1 MRLAA
6 LCRAVALLLAMLLF
20 AGAAAAQPADTILL
34 HGKVITEDKAASVR
48 SAIAIADGRILAVGS
63 DADIRKLKGAK
74 TRVVDLDGRTVIP
87 GLIDSHIHGIRAA
100 LSFATE
106 VSWIDAGSLAE
117 ALGRIRDA
125 AKTAKPGAWLIVAGG
140 WTEEQ
145 FAEKRRP
152 SQAELVAAAPDNP
165 VYVQL
170 FYQWAMLTPSA
181 LRALTITGD
190 GDLPQGAKLER
201 DASGNP
207 TGAITG
213 TIREFGA
220 IFAKLPQPSAAEQIA
235 GTKKFFREMNR
246 LGVTGIVDPGGIGMT
261 PQSYTALFQVW
272 RERALTLRV
281 AYTLSALA
289 PGADEMK
296 TFQDLTQL
304 LPAGFGDD
312 MLRFTGIGEI
322 VTWGMYNNDS
332 PTEQQKRQF
341 YEIAKWAAERGMQ
354 LRVHWPH
361 DSSVGQLLDVFEHV
375 DRDVKIAPLHW
386 IVDHLDDASVTNLA
400 RVKAL
405 GVGWAFQDAMY
416 FSGDRYAKA
425 AGIEAARRAPPLV
438 TGLRMGVIMGAGT
451 DAHRVMSYN
460 PFVALRWMLDG
471 KTVAGTPLHDTAETP
486 SRMEALR
493 FYTQG
498 SAWFAED
505 EGRRGSLE
513 PGKFAD
519 LAVLDRDYLTMPVEE
534 IGHLQSLLTMVGG
547 HVVFATG
554 PFTKLEEKR
563 GP

>member
-1 MRLAA
+1 MRVVSFCRAAA
-6 LCRAVALLLAMLLF
+6 LLAGTLLF
-20 AGAAAAQPADTILL
+20 AAAAAAQPADTILL
-34 HGKVITEDKAASVR
+34 HGKIVTEDKTASVR

-74 TRVVDLDGRTVIP
+74 TRIVDLDGRTVIP
-87 GLIDSHIHGIRAA
+87 GLIDSHVHGIRAA

-140 WTEEQ
+140 WTDEQ

-152 SQAELVAAAPDNP
+152 TQAELVAVAPDNP

-181 LRALTITGD
+181 LRALNITGD

-220 IFAKLPQPSAAEQIA
+220 IFAKLPQPSEAEQIA

-289 PGADEMK
+289 PGTDEMK

-322 VTWGMYNNDS
+322 VTWGMYNNDN
-332 PTEQQKRQF
+332 PTEPQKQQF

-361 DSSVGQLLDVFEHV
+361 DASVGQLLDIFERV
-375 DRDVKIAPLHW
+375 DRDVKVAPLHW
-386 IVDHLDDASVTNLA
+386 IVDHLDDALGDEPRA
-400 RVKAL
+400 HQ
-405 GVGWAFQDAMY
+405 GVGCRLGI
-416 FSGDRYAKA
+416 SGRNVFRGRSLRQGRGPRCRSARA
-425 AGIEAARRAPPLV
+425 AARNRFAHGGDHGRRHRRAPGHELQPF
-438 TGLRMGVIMGAGT
+438 RGT
-451 DAHRVMSYN
+451 ALDA
-460 PFVALRWMLDG
+460 RWQDRRRH
-471 KTVAGTPLHDTAETP
+471 AAPRRRRDAEP
-486 SRMEALR
+486 H
-493 FYTQG
+493 G
-498 SAWFAED
+498 SAALLYARTAP
-505 EGRRGSLE
+505 GSPRTKGAAAGSNPASSPILPCSIAITLRCRSRRSV
-513 PGKFAD
+513 ACN
-519 LAVLDRDYLTMPVEE
+519 RC
-534 IGHLQSLLTMVGG
+534 
-547 HVVFATG
+547 
-554 PFTKLEEKR
+554 
-563 GP
+563 

>member
-1 MRLAA
+1 MRRAA
-6 LCRAVALLLAMLLF
+6 LGFLAGAVALLLA
-20 AGAAAAQPADTILL
+20 AGAFAQPADTILVN
-34 HGKVITEDKAASVR
+34 GKIVTADAKGTVR
-48 SAIAIADGRILAVGS
+48 SAVAIADGKITALGTA
-63 DADIRKLKGAK
+63 AAMRKLAGPK
-74 TRVVDLDGRTVIP
+74 THVVDLGGRTVIP
-87 GLIDSHIHGIRAA
+87 GLIDSHIHGVRAA

-106 VSWIDAGSLAE
+106 VSWIDAGSLTE
-117 ALGRIRDA
+117 ALGRIRAA
-125 AKTAKPGAWLIVAGG
+125 AKDAQPGAWLIVAGG

-152 SQAELVAAAPDNP
+152 TQAELVAAAPDHP

-181 LRALTITGD
+181 LQALHIASD
-190 GDLPQGAKLER
+190 ADLPQGAKLER
-201 DASGNP
+201 DAAGNL

-213 TIREFGA
+213 SIREFGA
-220 IFAKLPQPSAAEQIA
+220 IFAKLPPPSDADQIA

-246 LGVTGIVDPGGIGMT
+246 LAITGIVDPGGIGMT
-261 PQSYTALFQVW
+261 PQSYQALFAVW
-272 RERALTLRV
+272 RAHELTLRV
-281 AYTLSALA
+281 SYSLSALA
-289 PGADEMK
+289 PGSDEAK
-296 TFQDLTQL
+296 TFRDLTQL

-332 PTEQQKRQF
+332 PTEEQKQQF
-341 YEIAKWAAERGMQ
+341 YEIAKWAAERDLL

-361 DSSVGQLLDVFEHV
+361 DASVGQLLDVFERV

-386 IVDHLDDASVTNLA
+386 IVDHLDDASVANLT
-400 RVKAL
+400 RMKAL

-425 AGIEAARRAPPLV
+425 AGMEAARRAPPLV

-471 KTVAGTPLHDTAETP
+471 RTVAGTALRGADETP
-486 SRMEALR
+486 SRLDALR
-493 FYTQG
+493 LYTQG
-498 SAWFAED
+498 SAWFAKD
-505 EGRRGSLE
+505 EARRGSLE
-513 PGKFAD
+513 PGKLAD
-519 LAVLDRDYLTMPVEE
+519 LAVLDHDYMTIPVAE

-547 HVVFATG
+547 RVVYAAG
-554 PFTKLEEKR
+554 PYAKLEEKR
-563 GP
+563 AP